1 MKKHIFFVYLV
12 AGLVVLLGAYLSLA
26 YSRVKTAAPN
36 QNANAVPAANK
47 NANEPPGG
55 MIQTSSPHL
64 RLAAPLSG
72 ALVASP
78 LALSGE
84 AAGWYF
90 EATFPVKLLDANG
103 KVLASGQARATS
115 DWMTTDFVPFTAALD
130 FPAPATATGT
140 LVFKNDNPSGDPTR
154 DEIVSIPVRFGAS
167 PQAACKPSGCSGQI
181 CSDQAVITDC
191 IYLSKYACYKKAVC
205 ARGAD
210 GQCGWTQT
218 PELAKCLAGK
228 K

>member
-12 AGLVVLLGAYLSLA
+12 AVLVVLLGAYLSLA

-78 LALSGE
+78 LALIGE
-84 AAGWYF
+84 AIDPWTKLGQLSLAQRQMV
-90 EATFPVKLLDANG
+90 EIAKALSKEVKLLIIDEPNASLSETLLKPAAAVSLKSPVNG
-103 KVLASGQARATS
+103 LR
-115 DWMTTDFVPFTAALD
+115 
-130 FPAPATATGT
+130 
-140 LVFKNDNPSGDPTR
+140 
-154 DEIVSIPVRFGAS
+154 
-167 PQAACKPSGCSGQI
+167 
-181 CSDQAVITDC
+181 
-191 IYLSKYACYKKAVC
+191 
-205 ARGAD
+205 
-210 GQCGWTQT
+210 
-218 PELAKCLAGK
+218 
-228 K
+228 

>member
-12 AGLVVLLGAYLSLA
+12 AGLVVLLGAYLSLV
-26 YSRVKTAAPN
+26 YSRVKTAVPN
-36 QNANAVPAANK
+36 QNANTAPVANN

-55 MIQTSSPHL
+55 MVQTSSPHL

-103 KVLASGQARATS
+103 KVLASGQARATA
-115 DWMTTDFVPFTAALD
+115 DWMTTDFVPFTAELD
-130 FPAPATATGT
+130 FHAPATATGT
-140 LVFKNDNPSGDPTR
+140 LVFKNDNPSGDPAR
-154 DEIVSIPVRFGAS
+154 DEIVSIPVTFGGA
-167 PQAACKPSGCSGQI
+167 PQAACKPSGCSGQV
-181 CSDQAVITDC
+181 CSDKDVITDC
-191 IYLSKYACYKKAVC
+191 IYLSKYACYKTAKC
-205 ARGAD
+205 ERQNNGE
-210 GQCGWTQT
+210 CGWTQT
-218 PELAKCLAGK
+218 SEFAKCLAGK